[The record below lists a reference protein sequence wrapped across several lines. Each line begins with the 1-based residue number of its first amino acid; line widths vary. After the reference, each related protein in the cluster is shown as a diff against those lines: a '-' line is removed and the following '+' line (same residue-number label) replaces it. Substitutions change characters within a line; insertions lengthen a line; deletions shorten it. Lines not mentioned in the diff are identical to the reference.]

1 MENETKLTDETAIS
15 SNSMLPAVFVVIQCG
30 YEGIEGLVYA
40 SAEGSNASA
49 KVKTLRA
56 EILNARERM
65 KKILA
70 EHGEEED
77 EDFNTYYDRML
88 HKKEI
93 EWEEYNNAKYREPDA
108 YCVQKWDG
116 QKFSCVCKE
125 LDCEPEK
132 VWFM

>member
-1 MENETKLTDETAIS
+1 MTEQNLPTEPAIS
-15 SNSMLPAVFVVIQCG
+15 SNGMLPAVFVVIQCG
-30 YEGIEGLVYA
+30 YEGIEELIYA
-40 SAEGSNASA
+40 SAEGSDASA

-116 QKFSCVCKE
+116 KKFSCVCKE

-132 VWFM
+132 AWLM

>member
-1 MENETKLTDETAIS
+1 MQKDDLKNNTPTDA
-15 SNSMLPAVFVVIQCG
+15 NNVLPAVFVVIQCG
-30 YEGIEGLVYA
+30 HEGIEGLIYA
-40 SAEGSNASA
+40 SEVGSDASA

-70 EHGEEED
+70 EHGEEMD

-116 QKFSCVCKE
+116 KKFSCVCKE

-132 VWFM
+132 AWLM

>member
-1 MENETKLTDETAIS
+1 MENKTQLTDEPAIS
-15 SNSMLPAVFVVIQCG
+15 SNGMLPAVFVVIQCG
-30 YEGIEGLVYA
+30 YEGIEGLIYA
-40 SAEGSNASA
+40 SAEGSDASV

-77 EDFNTYYDRML
+77 KDFNTYYDRML

-132 VWFM
+132 SWLM

>member
-1 MENETKLTDETAIS
+1 MGNKTQLTDEPAIS
-15 SNSMLPAVFVVIQCG
+15 SNGMLPAVFVVIQCG
-30 YEGIEGLVYA
+30 YEGIEGLIYA
-40 SAEGSNASA
+40 SAEGSDASA

-56 EILNARERM
+56 EIFNARERM
-65 KKILA
+65 KNILA

-125 LDCEPEK
+125 LDCAPEK
-132 VWFM
+132 AWLM

>member
-1 MENETKLTDETAIS
+1 MTKDNLKDETA
-15 SNSMLPAVFVVIQCG
+15 NSTNTVLPAVFVVIQCG
-30 YEGIEGLVYA
+30 CEGIEGLIYA
-40 SAEGSNASA
+40 SAEGSDASA

-125 LDCEPEK
+125 LGCEPEK
-132 VWFM
+132 AWLM

>member
-1 MENETKLTDETAIS
+1 MKNKTQLTDEPAIS
-15 SNSMLPAVFVVIQCG
+15 SNGMLPAVFVVIQCG
-30 YEGIEGLVYA
+30 YEGIQGLIYA
-40 SAEGSNASA
+40 SAEGSDASA

-56 EILNARERM
+56 EILNAIERM

-93 EWEEYNNAKYREPDA
+93 EWEEYNNAKYCEPDA

-116 QKFSCVCKE
+116 QKFSCACKE

-132 VWFM
+132 AWLM

>member
-1 MENETKLTDETAIS
+1 MENKIQLTDETAIS
-15 SNSMLPAVFVVIQCG
+15 SNGMLPAVFVVIQCG
-30 YEGIEGLVYA
+30 HEGIEGLIYA
-40 SAEGSNASA
+40 SAEGSDASA

-70 EHGEEED
+70 EHGEDED

-108 YCVQKWDG
+108 YCVQKWGG

-132 VWFM
+132 SWLM